1 MRFRAGTNPRTLL
14 ILIPNTPMK
23 RILFSL
29 LALFALAACSQN
41 DVEEVSSDRHFKA
54 DPITVGF
61 ENEDTRIQLYN
72 GKSAWNAGDRV
83 SVFYRSFDNLKWVF
97 TGEDGDRNGQLE
109 LEEGSIGK
117 QVMNDIVV
125 VYPYNENYLLTLST
139 RTIEAQV
146 SAQQNY
152 LLDSYD
158 PASNLMIACN
168 EDRNFVLKNA
178 FGWLKVE
185 LTGEGQNVQNLTLRG
200 NDGEILA
207 GYVAVAFDDAAAEF
221 IGTSLVEPDNDEEVG
236 GSLDF
241 NSSSESIT
249 LRCSGVELSSE
260 ACAFYFALVPQTFEK
275 GITVEVK
282 CRGYEPMVLSTDDA
296 VEIKRNHIKPM
307 ATVEFE
313 AEEGEG
319 SEIPNNEIWYTA
331 TEQIWPNYVD
341 DFDATLV
348 DNYYNSATGE
358 GILEF
363 DGKLTRIPNDAFFY
377 CSSLTSITIPDSVT
391 TIGEAAFAYC
401 ESLTEFN
408 GKFASEDGRCLI
420 VDGILNSFAIGCG
433 ATEYTIPDSVTTI
446 GQEAFAWCHSL
457 TSITIPDSV
466 TTIGPEAFA
475 HCTNLISITIPDSV
489 TTIGWDAFDCCS
501 SLTSVYCEAT
511 TPPSLGRNIFD
522 FNASGRKIYVPEE
535 SVHQYKI
542 AAGWSDYADAIVGYD
557 FENGVVVE

>member
-1 MRFRAGTNPRTLL
+1 
-14 ILIPNTPMK
+14 MK

-125 VYPYNENYLLTLST
+125 VYPYNENYLLSLST
-139 RTIEAQV
+139 RTVEAQV

-221 IGTSLVEPDNDEEVG
+221 IGTSFVEPDNDEEVG

-241 NSSSESIT
+241 NSSSDSIT

-307 ATVEFE
+307 AVVEFE
-313 AEEGEG
+313 AEEVEG

-331 TEQIWPNYVD
+331 TEQIWPNYEG
-341 DFDATLV
+341 DFGATLIN
-348 DNYYNSATGE
+348 NYYDESTGE

-363 DGKLTRIPNDAFFY
+363 DGELTRIPNDAFYECDSLTSVTIPDSVTTIGYRAFY
-377 CSSLTSITIPDSVT
+377 ICWNLTSITIPDSVT
-391 TIGEAAFAYC
+391 TIGKRAFAHC

-420 VDGILNSFAIGCG
+420 IDGTLNSFALGCG

-446 GQEAFAWCHSL
+446 GKHAFTTCSSL
-457 TSITIPDSV
+457 TSVTIPDSV
-466 TTIGPEAFA
+466 TTIGEYEFQF
-475 HCTNLISITIPDSV
+475 CYN
-489 TTIGWDAFDCCS
+489 
-501 SLTSVYCEAT
+501 LTSVYCEAT
-511 TPPSLGRNIFD
+511 TPPSLGGSDVFD
-522 FNASGRKIYVPEE
+522 YNASGRLIYVPAE
-535 SVHQYKI
+535 SVEAYKS
-542 AAGWSDYADAIVGYD
+542 AENWSEYADAIVGYD
-557 FENGVVVE
+557 FENDVVVE